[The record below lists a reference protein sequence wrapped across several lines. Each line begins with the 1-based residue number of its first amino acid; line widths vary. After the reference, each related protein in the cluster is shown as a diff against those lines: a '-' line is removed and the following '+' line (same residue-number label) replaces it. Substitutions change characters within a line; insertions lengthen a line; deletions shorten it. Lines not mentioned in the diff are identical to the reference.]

1 MESERNKIASRI
13 EVLRLQLNDA
23 MRGRVVPSAKAV
35 KIRQEIDS
43 LYDQMH
49 RLDRDA
55 TERLA
60 LEKAPIDE
68 VLEVIALPLL
78 ADVMNDVVAGVDAM
92 LRRNGCQETVFGIY
106 TSQIKKA
113 ALAMVN
119 TLDHADDKLPRL
131 LDVDDT
137 LVDAVKKK
145 LMSFIKQHLNITK
158 IDYDSERTQLH
169 RS

>member
-1 MESERNKIASRI
+1 
-13 EVLRLQLNDA
+13 
-23 MRGRVVPSAKAV
+23 MRGRVVPNAKAV
-35 KIRQEIDS
+35 KIRQEIDL

-60 LEKAPIDE
+60 LSEAPIDE

-78 ADVMNDVVAGVDAM
+78 ADVMNDIVAGVDGM
-92 LRRNGCQETVFGIY
+92 LGGKGC
-106 TSQIKKA
+106 
-113 ALAMVN
+113 MVN
-119 TLDHADDKLPRL
+119 TLKHADDQLPRL

-145 LMSFIKQHLNITK
+145 LRSFIKQHLNITK
-158 IDYDSERTQLH
+158 
-169 RS
+169 